1 MDSGSGQ
8 DQSFVEQARRLQIV
22 EAAISVIAEA
32 GLATAS
38 SARIARAA
46 GVSPALI
53 NYHFG
58 SREALLREV
67 LTVADARM
75 DRAMSG
81 GPSEPASYAEAL
93 RRIVVGYVQQCVTHP
108 AEVAAAQAIR
118 DGSVNGPSEDGP
130 DEMIAFL
137 TEAQREGEFGSFD
150 PAVFTQALFAAMV
163 AVPPQ
168 LVDRTPAECVA
179 LAEELASLFIR
190 SAVAVGHEVA
200 A

>member
-1 MDSGSGQ
+1 MDSGSDQ
-8 DQSFVEQARRLQIV
+8 DQPFIEQARRLQVV
-22 EAAISVIAEA
+22 EAAIAVIAEV
-32 GLATAS
+32 GLASAS

-108 AEVAAAQAIR
+108 AEMAAAQAIR
-118 DGSVNGPSEDGP
+118 DTHGPTDDDGP

-137 TEAQREGEFGSFD
+137 TEAQREGEFGPFD
-150 PAVFTQALFAAMV
+150 PAVFTQTLFAAMV
-163 AVPPQ
+163 AVPRQ
-168 LVDRTPAECVA
+168 LLDRSPAECVA

-190 SAVAVGHEVA
+190 SAVAVGHEA
-200 A
+200 AA